1 MDLDN
6 FRILIV
12 DDMASIHDD
21 FRKILTPHKEHA
33 HKHLD
38 QINSLM
44 LGKGASCSYL
54 PSFQIDSAM
63 QGQEAIEKVA
73 KSVYENRPYAVAFV
87 DVLMPPG
94 DDGIT
99 TIKNMWGLDSEIQ
112 VVICTAYSKY
122 SWNDIV
128 DTLGQSE
135 QLFILKKPF
144 DNMEITQL
152 ATSLTKRWNLNRLLK
167 ASKKG
172 LTTTKKSEM
181 VQTATNFRVAV
192 DALAVVNKKLKS
204 NLAGADLDEES

>member
-1 MDLDN
+1 MALDN

-12 DDMASIHDD
+12 DDTASIHDD
-21 FRKILTPHKEHA
+21 FRKILTPHKENVHQ
-33 HKHLD
+33 HLD
-38 QINSLM
+38 QVNALL
-44 LGKGASCSYL
+44 LGKGASSSHL
-54 PSFQIDSAM
+54 PLFELDSAM
-63 QGQEAIEKVA
+63 QGQEALDKVIRSISDN
-73 KSVYENRPYAVAFV
+73 KPYAVAFV

-94 DDGIT
+94 DDGIS
-99 TIKNMWGLDSEIQ
+99 TIKHMWDIDPDIQ

-128 DTLGQSE
+128 EALGQTD

-144 DNMEITQL
+144 DNIEITQL
-152 ATSLTKRWNLNRLLK
+152 ATSLTKRWSLNRLLK

-181 VQTATNFRVAV
+181 AQTATNFRVAV

-204 NLAGADLDEES
+204 HLASADSDEE